1 MFEYKNVSYISVSVS
16 AELQVKLCVT
26 SKHYQAR
33 RAQGRTVQCENN
45 NHDCD
50 CAELIANWCANIV
63 VRPVR

>member
-1 MFEYKNVSYISVSVS
+1 MFEYKNVFYISVS

-26 SKHYQAR
+26 SKHCQPR

-50 CAELIANWCANIV
+50 CAELIANCGANIV